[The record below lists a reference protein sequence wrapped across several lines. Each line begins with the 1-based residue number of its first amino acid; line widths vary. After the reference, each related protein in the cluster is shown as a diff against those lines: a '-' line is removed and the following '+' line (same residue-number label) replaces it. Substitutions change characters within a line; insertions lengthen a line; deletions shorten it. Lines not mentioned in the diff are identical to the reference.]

1 MTQHQDINS
10 LTCNVEDKQRAWIS
24 LNNDLDR
31 QIEEANNY
39 LSSQRQAFVTLES
52 FKINSHIELV
62 TNQANDIKN
71 QQTLEDRNKALF
83 IKINELESDM
93 QEQIKNWKIK

>member
-1 MTQHQDINS
+1 
-10 LTCNVEDKQRAWIS
+10 
-24 LNNDLDR
+24 
-31 QIEEANNY
+31 
-39 LSSQRQAFVTLES
+39 LES

-71 QQTLEDRNKALF
+71 EQTLEDRNKALF

>member
-1 MTQHQDINS
+1 
-10 LTCNVEDKQRAWIS
+10 
-24 LNNDLDR
+24 
-31 QIEEANNY
+31 
-39 LSSQRQAFVTLES
+39 LES

-71 QQTLEDRNKALF
+71 EQTLEDRNKALF

-93 QEQIKNWKIK
+93 QEQIKSWKLKYASIKESNQNEIADLNKNFEQKLVDNAS

>member
-1 MTQHQDINS
+1 M
-10 LTCNVEDKQRAWIS
+10 
-24 LNNDLDR
+24 
-31 QIEEANNY
+31 
-39 LSSQRQAFVTLES
+39 ES
-52 FKINSHIELV
+52 FKINSHIEIV
-62 TNQANDIKN
+62 NNQASEIKN